1 VLRSDNRRIID
12 YRILPGDFG
21 ELTLS
26 ISICQDLINSQPS
39 NNLSNYRTVQS
50 YVQFNY
56 VQDIILINSNSLSN
70 REISSIQANSKIS
83 HGSYARRVTAVCRVL
98 LNVARWHASAY
109 LCIKNSKKDIKDIK
123 EELEREREREWG
135 GRNVINTPENSM
147 KVAVFRDVDSARA
160 ASGSPERASTNVK
173 GTSHPPRE
181 RNPSGADAPRA
192 LITVKNHSEER
203 FIPARYNLVRGGRFN
218 QQAGQVTRVTG
229 IQRRTNVVAFECQPG
244 SKDMQSA
251 QS

>member
-1 VLRSDNRRIID
+1 
-12 YRILPGDFG
+12 
-21 ELTLS
+21 
-26 ISICQDLINSQPS
+26 
-39 NNLSNYRTVQS
+39 
-50 YVQFNY
+50 
-56 VQDIILINSNSLSN
+56 VQDYILINSNSLSN

-123 EELEREREREWG
+123 EELERERERE
-135 GRNVINTPENSM
+135 
-147 KVAVFRDVDSARA
+147 RA